1 MRKRPGVFATCEA
14 QDDGAFLESLPCVT
28 GTSPG
33 NRSQELSDLRE
44 NPRHPSLRF
53 KKVGKLWSARVGRDH
68 RALAMED
75 EGDYVV
81 WVWIDTHEEY
91 NRLLH
96 GQ

>member
-1 MRKRPGVFATCEA
+1 VKHKTTARFWNHFHALPAPVQETARKNYRI
-14 QDDGAFLESLPCVT
+14 
-28 GTSPG
+28 
-33 NRSQELSDLRE
+33 LRE

-75 EGDYVV
+75 EGGYV
-81 WVWIDTHEEY
+81 WVWIGTHEEY
-91 NRLLH
+91 DRLLH